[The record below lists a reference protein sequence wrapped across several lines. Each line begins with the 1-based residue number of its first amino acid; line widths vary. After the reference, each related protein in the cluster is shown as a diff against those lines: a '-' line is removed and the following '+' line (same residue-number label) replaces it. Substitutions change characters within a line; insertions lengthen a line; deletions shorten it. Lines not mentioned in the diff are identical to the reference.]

1 MTKGEIAL
9 WKEVKGKK
17 LGYRFSRQIP
27 IDGFIVDFY
36 SKDLRL
42 AIEVDGGYHF
52 SEDQIE
58 KDKVRQERLELLGV
72 KVIRFTDSDVQSN
85 LTWVVEEIKR
95 EIGFIEEVRTEK

>member
-1 MTKGEIAL
+1 MTTGEIAL

-42 AIEVDGGYHF
+42 AIEVDGGYHYK
-52 SEDQIE
+52 EGQIE
-58 KDKVRQERLELLGV
+58 KDKIRQDRLELLGV

-85 LTWVVEEIKR
+85 LTWVIDEIKR
-95 EIGFIEEVRTEK
+95 EIGFVEEERTKK